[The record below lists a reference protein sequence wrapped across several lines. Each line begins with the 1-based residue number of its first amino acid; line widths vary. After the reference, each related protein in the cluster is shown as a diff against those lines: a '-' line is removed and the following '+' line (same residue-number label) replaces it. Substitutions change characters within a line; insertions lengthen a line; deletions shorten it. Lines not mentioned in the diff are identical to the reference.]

1 MKQNWDFFEDGF
13 DGGGGVDHDQSVVV
27 VLNKHFHQ
35 ELKACEELKS
45 DDKKVVNVRVVVV
58 MMGLKLDLG
67 YDLGLYFDLGLCFD

>member
-1 MKQNWDFFEDGF
+1 
-13 DGGGGVDHDQSVVV
+13 V
-27 VLNKHFHQ
+27 VLNKHFLQ
-35 ELKACEELKS
+35 ELKACVELKS